1 MEKQSHPLDENQNHP
16 LDETSLLM
24 TGFGPVVLIGT
35 YKGGHRVIVE
45 AVRTYDIVTNAGVV
59 SKRDVM
65 FAIKADTLEAVK
77 TGIAFDANVKKRNLR
92 TAIKIRDR
100 PKVLRRGNL
109 ERAANKTV
117 HLVMRSGHILR
128 GRLVRNSR
136 YNLVLEINQQTVL
149 VYKHGVLEFKIR

>member
-1 MEKQSHPLDENQNHP
+1 MEKQSHPLDENQNHPLDENQNHP

-100 PKVLRRGNL
+100 PKVLRRA
-109 ERAANKTV
+109 EP
-117 HLVMRSGHILR
+117 
-128 GRLVRNSR
+128 
-136 YNLVLEINQQTVL
+136 
-149 VYKHGVLEFKIR
+149 